1 MFLRFRVTRVLLV
14 ASTVLLSGSSPDGV
28 TVRVETEDPQPVMLL
43 PELEDELG
51 LSGITWLGE
60 DRYLAVGDHPS
71 RLYFLRIAIDAA
83 SGDIE
88 ESELER
94 TVPLEG
100 ASDPEAVVYHPER
113 RTCFIA
119 EEVTND
125 PQAVHEHD
133 CREGKRLEA
142 PALSQHLL
150 RTRKNLG
157 LEALTYDGSIDAFFT
172 ANEAPL
178 KGDGPM
184 ADARHGAWLRVF
196 AFGRETGP
204 VAEWAYR
211 VDAVPGDVP
220 LFDRELSGVAALQA
234 LADGRLLVLE
244 RALGAVGPFGLPG
257 FRHRLYVA
265 TPDGDSDATLVPNL
279 PADDV
284 RPMTKRRV
292 WEGHLGPVFNFE
304 GMTLGP
310 QLEDGTRLLL
320 LVSDDGGGLGRA
332 LLPLRVRIGD

>member
-1 MFLRFRVTRVLLV
+1 MTLRFRLAPALLL
-14 ASTVLLSGSSPDGV
+14 ASTIFLSGSSPAGV

-43 PELEDELG
+43 PGVEDELG

-71 RLYFLRIAIDAA
+71 RLYFLRITIDGA
-83 SGDIE
+83 SGTIDNA
-88 ESELER
+88 ELER

-113 RTCFIA
+113 GTCFIA
-119 EEVTND
+119 EEVTDD
-125 PQAVHEHD
+125 PEAVHEHD

-142 PALSQHLL
+142 PALSEHLL
-150 RTRKNLG
+150 RSRRNRG
-157 LEALTYDGSIDAFFT
+157 LEALVYDESIDAFFT
-172 ANEAPL
+172 ANEGPL
-178 KGDGPM
+178 EGDGPA
-184 ADARHGAWLRVF
+184 ADARHGAWLRLF
-196 AFGRETGP
+196 AFGPETGP
-204 VAEWAYR
+204 VVEWAYR
-211 VDAVPGDVP
+211 VDAIPGDVP
-220 LFDRELSGVAALQA
+220 LFNREVSGVTALQS
-234 LADGRLLVLE
+234 LSDGRLLVLE

-265 TPDGDSDATLVPNL
+265 TPDSDSDATLVTNL

-304 GMTLGP
+304 GMTFGP
-310 QLEDGTRLLL
+310 ELEDGTRLLL
-320 LVSDDGGGLGRA
+320 LVSDDGGGLARA
-332 LLPLRVRIGD
+332 LLPLRVRTGD